1 MNTKFAQIARGIALS
16 QRQEEIVIGSLLG
29 DGHLAKTTRG
39 YAFRVNHSITQ
50 KEYVDWKY
58 QELSQ
63 FVNSMPDIY
72 EKNYYFRTISHPFFT
87 SMRNEFYRGQEK
99 IIPANLTRW
108 LTPLALSIWIMDDG
122 SREGNQLRINS
133 QSFTYD
139 ENQMLASILEAT
151 FGIETMI
158 NRDKHLFRLRVRDK
172 SMTTVKKITSP
183 YIVPSM
189 LYKFSP

>member
-1 MNTKFAQIARGIALS
+1 MKGNTEGKKACLLMNTKRAQSARLLSITPRQRGIL
-16 QRQEEIVIGSLLG
+16 IGSLLG

-87 SMRNEFYRGQEK
+87 SMRNEFYRGQ
-99 IIPANLTRW
+99 
-108 LTPLALSIWIMDDG
+108 
-122 SREGNQLRINS
+122 
-133 QSFTYD
+133 
-139 ENQMLASILEAT
+139 
-151 FGIETMI
+151 
-158 NRDKHLFRLRVRDK
+158 
-172 SMTTVKKITSP
+172 
-183 YIVPSM
+183 
-189 LYKFSP
+189 